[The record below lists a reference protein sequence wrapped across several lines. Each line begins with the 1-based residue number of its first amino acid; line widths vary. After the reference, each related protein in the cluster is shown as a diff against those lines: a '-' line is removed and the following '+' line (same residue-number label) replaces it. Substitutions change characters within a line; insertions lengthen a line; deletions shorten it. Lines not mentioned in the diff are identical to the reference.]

1 MVTATLKRGITLHL
15 ANRFAEAEAFY
26 REALALDECHP
37 DAWHLLGLASHQQ
50 GRHHEAID
58 LIQRAVAL
66 KDDAPEFHNNLG
78 EAMRSLGR
86 CSDAVHRYRRA
97 VALRPAMTEAHNN
110 LGLALRATGERD
122 AAMASFREAVRLN
135 PSFVEAWSNLGAGL
149 FDDGNLREAQAAT
162 ECALRLKADFVPA
175 LVILAR
181 IAERQGDLALARQR
195 YESADRLLPKDPSI
209 LNGLALVCLALGD
222 LAAAEDHLRQALDR
236 DAARVEL
243 FANLAVVLQHQ
254 NRFAEAEQ
262 TCRRALLLDG
272 QHEKSLVNLSVC
284 LLETGRLDEAAQTA
298 REALD
303 RYPENA
309 DGRFSLAFV
318 RLTQGDY
325 REGFDAYE
333 ARWRISDPPGPPPA
347 TRHAQPLW
355 GGESLDGKTILVQ
368 AEQGFGD
375 TLQFVRLCPLLQAR
389 GARVVLECQP
399 PLVGLL
405 ARFPGVDAVFPQGQ
419 ALPDFAVHTPLLSLP
434 RLLELEP
441 AAVPATPYLAADE
454 AKARQWQDRLESLP
468 GRRIGIAWS
477 GSTASPH
484 NRRRLLGLDALAPLG
499 QFADLSFVSLQKDD
513 PLAAR
518 RLGDTPINDFMPE
531 VRDFDD
537 TAALLQSLDL
547 VITLDSAVAHL
558 AAALGK
564 PVWILVPYVHDWR
577 WAPVN
582 AAAWYPQARLFR
594 QRVPGD
600 WSEAI
605 AELTQALS
613 AWSGQTISAPLAPT
627 AVLPEAAAPSRPL
640 RLNLGCGGRKL
651 EGYLNVDSSAG
662 CQPDLVLDLEQT
674 PWPWA
679 DDAAEEIVLI
689 HVLEHLGESTQCFLA
704 LMKEMWRV
712 TRPGGKITIVVPH
725 PRHDDFLGDPTHVRA
740 VLPETLVMFD
750 QERNRQWQA
759 QGAANTPLGIYLGID
774 LAFRSYRYDYD
785 PLWLDRLQRG
795 EISQDALDQAARQY
809 NNVIKQITVVLE
821 ARKDQR

>member
-1 MVTATLKRGITLHL
+1 MVTETLKRGITLHL
-15 ANRFAEAEAFY
+15 ANRFTEAEAFY
-26 REALALDECHP
+26 REALALDEYHP

-50 GRHHEAID
+50 GRHHEAVD

-110 LGLALRATGERD
+110 LGLALNATGDRD

-135 PSFVEAWSNLGAGL
+135 PTYVEAWSNLGAAL
-149 FDDGNLREAQAAT
+149 FEHGRPGEAQEALET
-162 ECALRLKADFVPA
+162 ALRLKADFAPA
-175 LVILAR
+175 LVITAR
-181 IAERQGDLALARQR
+181 IAERLGNIALARQR
-195 YESADRLLPKDPSI
+195 YETADRLLPNDPAI
-209 LNGLALVCLALGD
+209 LNGLALACLALDD
-222 LAAAEDHLRQALDR
+222 LAAAEAHLRAALDR

-243 FANLAVVLQHQ
+243 FANLAVVLQQQ

-272 QHEKSLVNLSVC
+272 QHEKALVNLSVC
-284 LLETGRLDEAAQTA
+284 LQETGRLEEADQVV
-298 REALD
+298 RQVLD

-309 DGRFSLAFV
+309 DGQLSLAFV
-318 RLTQGDY
+318 RLTLGDY

-333 ARWRISDPPGPPPA
+333 ARWRISDPPGPHPA

-355 GGESLDGKTILVQ
+355 RGEPLDGKTILVQ

-405 ARFPGVDAVFPQGQ
+405 ARFPGADAVFPQGE
-419 ALPDFAVHTPLLSLP
+419 APPDFAVHAPLLSLP
-434 RLLELEP
+434 RLLGLEP
-441 AAVPATPYLAADE
+441 DAVPATPYLAADE
-454 AKARQWQDRLESLP
+454 AKTRRWQDRLERLQ

-477 GSTASPH
+477 GSAASPH
-484 NRRRLLGLDALAPLG
+484 NRRRMLGLDALAPLG

-513 PLAAR
+513 SVPAPQ
-518 RLGDTPINDFMPE
+518 LGDTPLSDFMPE

-537 TAALLQSLDL
+537 TAALVQALDL

-582 AAAWYPQARLFR
+582 VAAWYPQARLFR
-594 QRVPGD
+594 QQTPGD

-613 AWSGQTISAPLAPT
+613 AWSGQTISAAPVAPP
-627 AVLPEAAAPSRPL
+627 AVLPESAAPSRPL
-640 RLNLGCGGRKL
+640 RLNLGCGGRKVD
-651 EGYLNVDSSAG
+651 GYLNVDSSAA

-674 PWPWA
+674 PWPWP
-679 DDAAEEIVLI
+679 DDAAEEILLI
-689 HVLEHLGESTQCFLA
+689 HVLEHLGESTQGFLA

-750 QERNRQWQA
+750 QERNRQWQT

-774 LAFRSYRYDYD
+774 LAFRSYRFDYD

-809 NNVIKQITVVLE
+809 NNVIKQVTVVLE
-821 ARKDQR
+821 ARKDS